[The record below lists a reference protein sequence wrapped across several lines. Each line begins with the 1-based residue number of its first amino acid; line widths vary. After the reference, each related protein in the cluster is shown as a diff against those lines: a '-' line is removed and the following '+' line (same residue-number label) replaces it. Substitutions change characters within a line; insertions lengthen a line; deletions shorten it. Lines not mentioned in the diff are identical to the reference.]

1 MKTITFLSLLL
12 LGSLFN
18 AFRCYAQHSPT
29 HKVVMQF
36 TTADTAAHRALMNQL
51 NNLLEGFGEEQLEME
66 VVCHNNGISL
76 LMQEGN
82 IHKAAIEKLQKR
94 GIKFLACQQT
104 LKQRKIAIEQLI
116 PCQTVPRG
124 LVWIIERQE
133 SNWSYLKG
141 GF

>member
-1 MKTITFLSLLL
+1 
-12 LGSLFN
+12 
-18 AFRCYAQHSPT
+18 
-29 HKVVMQF
+29 MQF